1 MKLNRVDW
9 IPSGPVKVAQLI
21 ATEAF
26 IEGVGVRIPDF
37 REMQNDENVEVG
49 WSSLAT
55 LANVYMK
62 VGQSE
67 KAILVLKKC

>member
-1 MKLNRVDW
+1 MNACDE
-9 IPSGPVKVAQLI
+9 GEQYGVA
-21 ATEAF
+21 AVET
-26 IEGVGVRIPDF
+26 VF

-67 KAILVLKKC
+67 KAIL